1 MARLMPSIKNT
12 MTNREV
18 YAGAALLG
26 AIAGS
31 RSFSAPALVSRAAN
45 SGLLPVSSRPLRFLA
60 GPKTAKTIAFLA
72 VGEFIAD
79 KLPFVPNRTASGPL
93 IARALSGGLSG
104 AAFASGRKRSRLVGA
119 LLGAAGAIGASY
131 GFYELRRRA
140 GKRFGIPDSLVAV
153 AEDAFVAGAGLLIAS
168 RLRVPAVV

>member
-1 MARLMPSIKNT
+1 MAGLTQSIQNT

-31 RSFSAPALVSRAAN
+31 RSFSAPALVSHAAN
-45 SGLLPVSSRPLRFLA
+45 SGLLPVGSRPLRFLA

-72 VGEFIAD
+72 AGEFIAD
-79 KLPFVPNRTASGPL
+79 KLPFIPNRTTSGPL
-93 IARALSGGLSG
+93 IARALLGGLSA
-104 AAFASGRKRSRLVGA
+104 AAFASGRKRSRFTAA
-119 LLGAAGAIGASY
+119 LLGAAGAIGATY

-140 GKRFGIPDSLVAV
+140 GKRFGVPDPLIAV
-153 AEDAFVAGAGLLIAS
+153 AEDAFVAGASLLIAS
-168 RLRVPAVV
+168 RLRVPAFA